1 MDIIYKKF
9 SKFRAMFTTILDF
22 LKGIDWVNI
31 SYMAALTLAVVAG
44 QIVFY
49 SMVQKLFKKVINP
62 FIVNKSQKDFKGIKF
77 LNYTLLTPAR
87 LLHIGFFVSR
97 CIMYATYIIS
107 FYISLTLLFGI
118 YPGTRGW
125 AWALLHGI
133 LDPLLSIVRS
143 FVAYIPNLLQIIV
156 IVAVTHYF
164 VKLMKFISK
173 EIASNR
179 LVISGFY
186 PDWAQATFNLVRF
199 LAYAFMVIL
208 VFPLLPDSE
217 TAVFRGVSVFLGILF
232 SLGSTTVISNVVAG
246 LVLTYM
252 RSFKLGDR
260 VKVGDVLGDVVEKT
274 PFAVRIRTSKKEIVT
289 VPNGTLLSSNV
300 VNYSTAGDEK
310 NGIILYMS
318 VTVCYDVPWRK
329 AAELIVEAARKSDY
343 VLDDPAPFVLVKNL
357 GNYACEMELNI
368 YTNEP
373 EKQPSIFSELNKNIR
388 DIFELNGINMTVPL
402 LINSNQGG

>member
-1 MDIIYKKF
+1 
-9 SKFRAMFTTILDF
+9 MFTNVLDY
-22 LKGIDWVNI
+22 LREIDWLDI
-31 SYMAALTLAVVAG
+31 ARMAVLTLAVVVW

-49 SMVQKLFKKVINP
+49 LMVQKLFKKIINP
-62 FIVNKSQKDFKGIKF
+62 FILNKSGHYLKDIKL
-77 LNYTLLTPAR
+77 LNYTLLNSAR
-87 LLHIGFFVSR
+87 MLHFGFFVSR
-97 CIMYATYIIS
+97 CAMYASYIIS
-107 FYISLTLLFGI
+107 FYISLTLLFVI

-125 AWALLHGI
+125 AWTLFHGL
-133 LDPLLSIVRS
+133 LDPFLSILHS
-143 FVAYIPNLLQIIV
+143 FVAYIPNLLQIAV

-164 VKLMKFISK
+164 VKILRFVSK
-173 EIASNR
+173 EIAAER
-179 LVISGFY
+179 LVLSGFY
-186 PDWAQATFNLVRF
+186 PDWAHATFNLLRF

-208 VFPLLPDSE
+208 IFPLLPDSE
-217 TAVFRGVSVFLGILF
+217 TAVFRGVSVFLGVLF
-232 SLGSTTVISNVVAG
+232 SLGSTTIISNVVAG

-274 PFAVRIRTSKKEIVT
+274 PFAVRIKTSKKEVVT

-300 VNYSTAGDEK
+300 VNYSTSGDEA

-318 VTVCYDVPWRK
+318 VTVCYDVPWRR
-329 AAELIVEAARKSDY
+329 AVELIVEAARKSKY
-343 VLDDPAPFVLVKNL
+343 VLDNPAPFVLVKNL

-388 DIFELNGINMTVPL
+388 DIFEQNGINMTVPL
-402 LINSNQGG
+402 LIGDSSSADVKPSPLKTSV

>member
-1 MDIIYKKF
+1 MLETLKEINWVDICRMGGLSLI
-9 SKFRAMFTTILDF
+9 
-22 LKGIDWVNI
+22 
-31 SYMAALTLAVVAG
+31 VVAG
-44 QIVFY
+44 QVIFY
-49 SMVQKLFKKVINP
+49 LLVRRLYQNVINP
-62 FIVNKSQKDFKGIKF
+62 FIINKSKKDFKGIKF
-77 LNYTLLTPAR
+77 LNYTLLTPER
-87 LLHIGFFVSR
+87 LLHVGFFISR
-97 CIMYATYIIS
+97 CSMYIIYIIS
-107 FYISLTLLFGI
+107 FYFSLPLLFSI
-118 YPGTRGW
+118 YPSTKSW
-125 AWALLHGI
+125 AWALLNPFI
-133 LDPLLSIVRS
+133 SIVRS
-143 FVAYIPNLLQIIV
+143 FVAYIPKLLQIIV

-164 VKLMKFISK
+164 VKVLRFISK
-173 EIASNR
+173 EIATER
-179 LVISGFY
+179 LVIPGFY
-186 PDWAQATFNLVRF
+186 PDWAYATFNLLRF

-208 VFPLLPDSE
+208 IFPLLPDSE
-217 TAVFRGVSVFLGILF
+217 TAVFRGVSVFLGVLF

-274 PFAVRIRTSKKEIVT
+274 PFAVRIKTSKKEVVT

-300 VNYSTAGDEK
+300 VNYSTSGDEK

-318 VTVCYDVPWRK
+318 ITVCYDVPWRR

-343 VLDDPAPFVLVKNL
+343 VLNDPAPFVLVKNL

-388 DIFELNGINMTVPL
+388 DIFEQNGINMTVPL
-402 LINSNQGG
+402 LIGPTH

>member
-1 MDIIYKKF
+1 
-9 SKFRAMFTTILDF
+9 MFADY
-22 LKGIDWVNI
+22 LKEIDWI
-31 SYMAALTLAVVAG
+31 YIARMAGLTLAVVAG

-49 SMVQKLFKKVINP
+49 LLVKKLFKKVINP
-62 FIVNKSQKDFKGIKF
+62 FIIIKSQHYLKDIKF
-77 LNYTLLTPAR
+77 LNYTLLNSSR
-87 LLHIGFFVSR
+87 LLHIGFFISR
-97 CIMYATYIIS
+97 CTMYAIYIIS

-125 AWALLHGI
+125 AWALLHG
-133 LDPLLSIVRS
+133 LLNPFLSIVRN
-143 FVAYIPNLLQIIV
+143 FVAYIPKLLQIIV

-164 VKLMKFISK
+164 VKIMRFISK
-173 EIASNR
+173 EVATER
-179 LVISGFY
+179 LVIPGFY
-186 PDWAQATFNLVRF
+186 PDWAHATFNLLRF
-199 LAYAFMVIL
+199 LSYAFMVIL
-208 VFPLLPDSE
+208 IFPLLPDSE
-217 TAVFRGVSVFLGILF
+217 TAVFRGVSVFLGVLF

-274 PFAVRIRTSKKEIVT
+274 PFAVRIKTSKKEVVT

-300 VNYSTAGDEK
+300 VNYSTSGDEK

-318 VTVCYDVPWRK
+318 VTVCYDVPWRR
-329 AAELIVEAARKSDY
+329 AAELIIEAARKSEY
-343 VLDDPAPFVLVKNL
+343 VLDNPAPFVLVKNL

-388 DIFELNGINMTVPL
+388 DIFEQNSINMTVPL
-402 LINSNQGG
+402 LIQPLP